1 MTAAHWCALL
11 IIVAAFS
18 WLAGMECCWRWYVA
32 PRLRAKAN
40 LFGELPPL
48 QPLGDETTQYWDV
61 DVVTRRLEPIG
72 IATIAIRHNQP
83 EARN

>member
-1 MTAAHWCALL
+1 
-11 IIVAAFS
+11 
-18 WLAGMECCWRWYVA
+18 MECCWRWYVA
-32 PRLRAKAN
+32 PWRRAN
-40 LFGELPPL
+40 PNPFGELPPV
-48 QPLGDETTQYWDV
+48 QPLGEEPTPYLDV